1 MTAEKASD
9 RNESR
14 SSLIHWLK
22 YNSIKYKILTVEVQ
36 EIIALLYRQNYVYVC
51 DIYIDHYWKRLN
63 YCKSDE
69 CKERYLTGIGGKCK
83 LHNFMPRYQDSMSTK
98 SLVCWKISC
107 QRYVLK
113 STWTLSI
120 VNSGIVMWMVCYSD
134 CHLCNLCNLCLHV
147 KF

>member
-51 DIYIDHYWKRLN
+51 DIYIQTIIERDSTIVKVMNVKR
-63 YCKSDE
+63 
-69 CKERYLTGIGGKCK
+69 GI
-83 LHNFMPRYQDSMSTK
+83 
-98 SLVCWKISC
+98 
-107 QRYVLK
+107 
-113 STWTLSI
+113 
-120 VNSGIVMWMVCYSD
+120 
-134 CHLCNLCNLCLHV
+134 
-147 KF
+147 